1 MAPLSVCAGVRTS
14 AHYVRGTE
22 EEILDEDVIR
32 VCGDVG
38 DVGWLC

>member
-1 MAPLSVCAGVRTS
+1 MKDSWSSSDELVLLVF
-14 AHYVRGTE
+14 VTE

-38 DVGWLC
+38 DVGWLCW

>member
-1 MAPLSVCAGVRTS
+1 MKDSWSSSDELVLIMFVIG
-14 AHYVRGTE
+14 

-38 DVGWLC
+38 DVGWLCW